1 MSMPRAAMSVA
12 ASTRTRP
19 ALKSLRACT
28 RAVWLLL
35 PWMAAA
41 EMPRFWRSWA
51 MRLAPCLVREN
62 TRAEVMRRSSMR
74 WASSLVLLA
83 LST

>member
-12 ASTRTRP
+12 TSTRTRP
-19 ALKSLRACT
+19 ALKSLRAWT

-41 EMPRFWRSWA
+41 VMPWALRSRA

-62 TRAEVMRRSSMR
+62 TRAAGMSHF
-74 WASSLVLLA
+74 
-83 LST
+83 

>member
-19 ALKSLRACT
+19 ALKSRSACT

-41 EMPRFWRSWA
+41 EMPRFTRSWA
-51 MRLAPCLVREN
+51 IRFAPCLVREN
-62 TRAEVMRRSSMR
+62 TRAEVIFRSSIR
-74 WASSLVLLA
+74 
-83 LST
+83 